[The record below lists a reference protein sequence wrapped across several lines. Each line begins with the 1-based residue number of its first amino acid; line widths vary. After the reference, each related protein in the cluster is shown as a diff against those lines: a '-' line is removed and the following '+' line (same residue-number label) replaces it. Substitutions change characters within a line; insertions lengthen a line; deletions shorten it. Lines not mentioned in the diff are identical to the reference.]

1 MRQVIYTSCAGPGH
15 QGRQARQCPMARQ
28 RRAPLNRTLLIISV
42 GLYCQTVYIT
52 IVYIQLYFNPPG
64 RKLSINL
71 CQIITFT
78 CVGFELESPCEH
90 WCLIADFQSVVI
102 IPHPS
107 RLSITLRVYCKRK
120 FALISRF
127 ASFVET
133 CVKNV

>member
-78 CVGFELESPCEH
+78 LQTSVSPLLQVLAVVNNPEDGVTQKV
-90 WCLIADFQSVVI
+90 LFKKKLRKGLSLLTGTIRLVAADARV
-102 IPHPS
+102 
-107 RLSITLRVYCKRK
+107 SIL
-120 FALISRF
+120 
-127 ASFVET
+127 
-133 CVKNV
+133 